1 MLAPYRGS
9 LVLNVL
15 NSRGTSARS
24 RSSRGAAPRFL
35 WQPGRRTYPGRPFP
49 ADLTPWPPLP
59 SGRGR
64 AGDGMGVHRAIA
76 EKPPIPRPLPPDFGG
91 KGGLFLMS
99 SASLARRGRRSFC
112 RWQSLPIE
120 GDGGGL
126 CHLAGPIVLLVPLCK
141 RLRAA
146 RTLDRRS
153 SPWAASLPRFRSAF
167 GASPPFPPK
176 SGGRG
181 RGLGGLRA
189 NEPPWLGKARSAH
202 RSPTGIGSKGDTPL
216 RRRTMKQGRPARAP
230 GCRSRARKRR
240 GAWECRSCGSAATGQ
255 AEACNCAQAGN
266 AR

>member
-1 MLAPYRGS
+1 
-9 LVLNVL
+9 
-15 NSRGTSARS
+15 
-24 RSSRGAAPRFL
+24 
-35 WQPGRRTYPGRPFP
+35 
-49 ADLTPWPPLP
+49 
-59 SGRGR
+59 
-64 AGDGMGVHRAIA
+64 MGVHRAIA

-202 RSPTGIGSKGDTPL
+202 RSPTGIGSYLSSFVSSSAARTSFPCRGESTVLFCRRSLDKSDTSARKSGLTQPS
-216 RRRTMKQGRPARAP
+216 TGRPPRSSGLPRPSSSEGARDP
-230 GCRSRARKRR
+230 PLP
-240 GAWECRSCGSAATGQ
+240 Q
-255 AEACNCAQAGN
+255 P
-266 AR
+266 